1 MKTKLED
8 LLMEIRFK
16 LTFVSAERYI
26 KGITKAYS
34 TGFDA
39 GYTAGTTKVKG
50 KK

>member
-8 LLMEIRFK
+8 LLMDIRFK
-16 LTFVSAERYI
+16 LTFISAKRYI

-39 GYTAGTTKVKG
+39 GFTAGAAKTKD